1 MTYQRREEN
10 SSQSLAQVSAKLG
23 FFLAQ
28 TSQINPPL
36 ESYISIEEV
45 TVVFSNEETYQEVKI
60 FILLFIHFSPVSG
73 LNTILQRSLYVTVFY
88 KDLDM

>member
-10 SSQSLAQVSAKLG
+10 CSQSLAQVSAKLG

-28 TSQINPPL
+28 TSKINPPL

-73 LNTILQRSLYVTVFY
+73 LNTILQRSWYVTVFY